1 MQLVVAITGTKT
13 MSVNFKL
20 SKELTKI
27 QHSVC
32 HKIRAKKNSESLM
45 GIEPMT
51 FCKTGRTL

>member
-20 SKELTKI
+20 SKELRQI

-32 HKIRAKKNSESLM
+32 HKIGAKKNSESLM

-51 FCKTGRTL
+51 FRKTG

>member
-20 SKELTKI
+20 SKELRKI

-32 HKIRAKKNSESLM
+32 HKTGPKKNSESLM

-51 FCKTGRTL
+51 FRETGRTL